1 MTPLRQKMITAM
13 QMRGFSPRT
22 HKSYLAAVTDLA
34 RYTGRSP
41 DALERSDIQA
51 YFEHLVSERHLSAAS
66 CRVHLHGIRFLFEQV
81 LAWDGVEVDIA
92 TPRVPQRIPELL
104 TRADVRAIIDAC
116 SNKKHR
122 LMLELC
128 YGCGLRV
135 SELVSLRVSDIDSER
150 QLLRIEQGKGAKD
163 RLVPL
168 PGTLMDKLRHYW
180 RRYRPD
186 EYFFYGTEPGQAL
199 VTSTIQKVFT
209 RAKLHARVDKV
220 GGIHSLRHAY
230 ATHQLEVGLPVH
242 RLQHV
247 LGHKNLSSTL
257 RYVHWVPD
265 YREGTG
271 AHDLVAALEV
281 RHD

>member
-1 MTPLRQKMITAM
+1 MV
-13 QMRGFSPRT
+13 FPR
-22 HKSYLAAVTDLA
+22 A
-34 RYTGRSP
+34 R
-41 DALERSDIQA
+41 
-51 YFEHLVSERHLSAAS
+51 
-66 CRVHLHGIRFLFEQV
+66 IRAIWQRL
-81 LAWDGVEVDIA
+81 LAWLAVDVDIA
-92 TPRVPQRIPELL
+92 TPRVAQRIPDLL
-104 TRADVRAIIDAC
+104 TRCDVRAIIDAC
-116 SNKKHR
+116 SNAKYR

-135 SELVSLRVSDIDSER
+135 SELVSLRVNDIDSER

-168 PGTLMDKLRHYW
+168 PSTLMDKLRSYW
-180 RRYRPD
+180 RLHRPD
-186 EYFFYGTEPGQAL
+186 EFLFCGAERAHAL
-199 VTSTIQKVFT
+199 TASTIQRAFT
-209 RAKLHARVDKV
+209 RAKHRAGVDKV

-247 LGHKNLSSTL
+247 LGHTNISSTL

-265 YREGTG
+265 DREARG
-271 AHDLVAALEV
+271 AHDLVAALGV